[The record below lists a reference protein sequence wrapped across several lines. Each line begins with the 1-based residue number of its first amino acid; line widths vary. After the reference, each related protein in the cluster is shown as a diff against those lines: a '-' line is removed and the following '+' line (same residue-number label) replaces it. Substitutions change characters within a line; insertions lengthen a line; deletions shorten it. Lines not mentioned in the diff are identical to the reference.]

1 MDLHRLVKFEINYK
15 KNQLIIFL
23 NFEGASNTAELKSI
37 LEEKV
42 LIRHEKK
49 EIMDQLVKKTR
60 EKVVLKKQLVDL
72 SSDSLVIAASRLQS
86 AKGVFE
92 QRGAL
97 LTYFHETCKAK
108 CQAVSDYV
116 LNLLK
121 EDKKIIV
128 FAHHKEMLDEIEK
141 TIISKYQY
149 IRIDGNTSSKKRQ
162 TQVEIFQSNEKFVCA
177 LLSITA
183 AG

>member
-1 MDLHRLVKFEINYK
+1 LVKCEEILEGMLI
-15 KNQLIIFL
+15 QLFINLIFL
-23 NFEGASNTAELKSI
+23 GSSNTAELKLI
-37 LEEKV
+37 LEEMV

-60 EKVVLKKQLVDL
+60 EKVILKKQLLDL
-72 SSDSLVIAASRLQS
+72 SADSLGLAADRMHA
-86 AKGVFE
+86 AKGGIE

-97 LTYFHETCKAK
+97 ITYFHETCKAK

-116 LNLLK
+116 LTLLK
-121 EDKKIIV
+121 ESRKIIV
-128 FAHHKEMLDEIEK
+128 FAHHKEMLDELEKTIEK
-141 TIISKYQY
+141 TKYKY
-149 IRIDGNTSSKKRQ
+149 IRIDGSTNSKKRQ
-162 TQVEIFQSNEKFVCA
+162 IQVNMFQNKDDFVCA